1 MTITDIN
8 QENSCLIKEHRLKKL
23 RTETFKKK
31 CYMMMMK
38 KTIVSLFKDIVK
50 P

>member
-23 RTETFKKK
+23 RMETFKKK
-31 CYMMMMK
+31 VLNDDDEKNYC
-38 KTIVSLFKDIVK
+38 III
-50 P
+50 